1 MSCPFMELDRYQC
14 KRNLTL
20 ANLEKALSL
29 CANDYVSC
37 PMFLELYK
45 RDNAKTARFIRDTL
59 TKPVRKTA

>member
-1 MSCPFMELDRYQC
+1 MELDRYQC